1 MSVFWI
7 LQLADY
13 IYRKKK
19 GTMEFLTKHEC
30 VICGIEHAKKIL
42 TNLELEYKC
51 FVKDGD
57 RVSKDTLLI

>member
-1 MSVFWI
+1 
-7 LQLADY
+7 
-13 IYRKKK
+13 
-19 GTMEFLTKHEC
+19 MEFLTKHEC